1 MSNANF
7 QTLVSKVM
15 SDDGFAASLA
25 SNPAQALVGAG
36 IEPTSELLDALNGVD
51 VAAIKHLA
59 SSFKDGQAAAA

>member
-7 QTLVSKVM
+7 QMLVSKVM

-36 IEPTSELLDALNGVD
+36 IEPTRELLDALNGVD
-51 VAAIKHLA
+51 VAAIKQLA

>member
-1 MSNANF
+1 MSNTNF

-51 VAAIKHLA
+51 VAAIKQLA